1 MSISTLLNHWK
12 SDPSIMD
19 NIVEWKIIPPSPGK
33 LEPLPS
39 ELHPNLK
46 EALLRLGY
54 DALFSHQRKAWNYVK
69 SGKNVVITT
78 GTGSGKTLCFNLPVL
93 DFLLR
98 HNNARAL
105 YLFPTKALAQDQLNI
120 LNNYCLELPFGI
132 YDGDTPLKERTKIRT
147 NSRIILSNPDML
159 HIGILPRHTYWSE
172 FFRDLQFVVV
182 DEIHTYRGVFGSHVA
197 NVIRRLNRIARYYG
211 SYPIFIL
218 TSATIAN
225 PVEFATKLIEAEVVL
240 IDSDGASH
248 GERHF
253 IVYNP
258 PMIDRSLG
266 IRRSAFVE
274 SIRLAEDLLQHDVQT
289 IIFSTTRRSVEL
301 ILKALRE
308 RSFPSINSIGNE
320 TTLPIRG
327 YRSGYLSSQRRE
339 IEKGLREGEIRTVV
353 ATNALELG
361 IDIGNMGAVVISGYP
376 GTLAAMRQQ
385 SGRASRNTK
394 TSIAIFVPSTN
405 PIDQYLAHHPD
416 YLFDR
421 LPERALINPNN
432 PLILLNHLRCACFE
446 LPFTLDESFGR
457 VSNDLLSAYMTFL
470 SDAKEIYHSAGKYFW
485 LGNYSPALNVPLRR
499 TSPDR
504 VVLQCVSDNEQSII
518 GEVDIESAPWMVH
531 PKAIYIHDAHVYIVD
546 DLDLQNKIA
555 LLRKSNEDYLTQ
567 PITNTEIQLIGIQ
580 CAKETHGAHKYYG
593 EIIVTS
599 QVVGFRRIKWAT
611 NETLDVT
618 DMDLPPTHLRTMGY
632 WFSLHNE
639 VTENLRKAGL
649 WNNDPNQYGP
659 NWEIQRQKAR
669 ERDQFRCQICGIPE
683 RGRSHDVH
691 HIRPFRTF
699 SSFLDANQL
708 NNLITLCPTC
718 HQRAEE
724 TVRVRSGLSGLA
736 YSISNIAPL
745 LLMCDRHDL
754 GVHTDPNSPLT
765 EGLPTVIIYEMVPA
779 GIGFSQTLFDLH
791 EELIDQNYRLILSC
805 ECDDGCP
812 SCVGPGGENG
822 SGSKKETLAILEA
835 LLNTHQLA

>member
-1 MSISTLLNHWK
+1 MSISTLLNHWRF
-12 SDPSIMD
+12 DPSTMD
-19 NIVEWKIIPPSPGK
+19 NIVEWRTIPPSSGK
-33 LEPLPS
+33 LETLPS

-46 EALLRLGY
+46 EALLRIGY
-54 DALFSHQRKAWNYVK
+54 EALFSHQRMAWNYVK

-93 DFLLR
+93 DSLLR
-98 HNNARAL
+98 HNHARAL
-105 YLFPTKALAQDQLNI
+105 YLFPTKALAQDQFNI
-120 LNNYCLELPFGI
+120 LKNYCLELPFGI
-132 YDGDTPLKERTKIRT
+132 YDGDTPPKERTKTRT

-172 FFRDLQFVVV
+172 FFQNLQFVII

-197 NVIRRLNRIARYYG
+197 NVIRRLKRIAHYYG

-240 IDSDGASH
+240 IGSDGASH

-253 IVYNP
+253 IIYNP
-258 PMIDRSLG
+258 PMIDPSLG
-266 IRRSAFVE
+266 VRRSAFAE
-274 SIRLAEDLLQHDVQT
+274 SIRLAEDLLLHDVQT

-308 RSFPSINSIGNE
+308 RSYPSINSIDTE

-327 YRSGYLSSQRRE
+327 YRSGYLPSQRRE
-339 IEKGLREGEIRTVV
+339 IEKGLREGDIRTVV

-361 IDIGNMGAVVISGYP
+361 IDIGNMGAVITSGYP

-385 SGRASRNTK
+385 AGRASRNTK
-394 TSIAIFVPSTN
+394 TSIAIFIPSSN

-416 YLFDR
+416 YLFDQ
-421 LPERALINPNN
+421 LPEHALINPNN
-432 PLILLNHLRCACFE
+432 SLILLNHLRCACYE
-446 LPFTLDESFGR
+446 LPFTMNETFGT
-457 VSNDLLSAYMTFL
+457 VPNDLLNEYLTFL
-470 SDAKEIYHSAGKYFW
+470 SDAKEIYHSVGKYFW
-485 LGNYSPALNVPLRR
+485 LGNYSPASNVSLRR

-504 VVLQCVSDNEQSII
+504 VILQCTNENDQSII

-531 PKAIYIHDAHVYIVD
+531 PKAIYIHDAQPYFVN
-546 DLDLQNKIA
+546 DLDLNNKIA
-555 LLRKSNEDYLTQ
+555 HLRIATEDYLTQ
-567 PITNTEIQLIGIQ
+567 PITHTEIRLIDIQ
-580 CAKETHGAHKYYG
+580 GALEAQGAIKYYG

-611 NETLDVT
+611 NEVLDET
-618 DMDLPPTHLRTMGY
+618 EMDLPPMHLQTMGY
-632 WFSLHNE
+632 WFSLNSK
-639 VTENLRKAGL
+639 VIENLRKERL

-699 SSFLDANQL
+699 LSFFDANQL
-708 NNLITLCPTC
+708 SNLITLCPTC
-718 HQRAEE
+718 HQRAEDA
-724 TVRVRSGLSGLA
+724 VRVKSGLSGLA
-736 YSISNIAPL
+736 YSLSNLAPL

-754 GVHTDPNSPLT
+754 GVHSDSSLAQ
-765 EGLPTVIIYEMVPA
+765 GQPTVIIYEMVPA
-779 GIGFSQTLFDLH
+779 GIGFSRTLFELH
-791 EELIDQNYRLILSC
+791 EELILHDYHLILSC
-805 ECDDGCP
+805 ECEDGCP

-822 SGSKKETLAILEA
+822 FGSKKETLAILEA
-835 LLNTHQLA
+835 LLKIHPPA